1 MKNLIALLLLLAVY
15 GAVLAGPF
23 EDGVAAY
30 ESGDYATALR
40 LNRSLAEQGQST
52 AQYNLGF
59 MYDKGL
65 GVPQD
70 DAQAVTWYRKA
81 AEQGLPLAQGNL
93 GFMYDEGQ
101 GVPQDDAQAV
111 TWYRKAAEQGYPTAQ
126 YDLGIMYGKG
136 RGVPQ
141 DYVEAHKWANLA
153 AASATDAETRDKAT
167 HNRDLIASKMTP
179 AQIAEAQKLARDWKP
194 NTPTK

>member
-1 MKNLIALLLLLAVY
+1 MKNLITLLLLLAVY

-65 GVPQD
+65 
-70 DAQAVTWYRKA
+70 
-81 AEQGLPLAQGNL
+81 
-93 GFMYDEGQ
+93 